1 MSHKNYAPLLI
12 PLFFLSAAALFAEDP
27 AKVETVQIDWL
38 AEVFKGGITAAIL
51 VLLGVAGLAFILER
65 FMVVKAKAV
74 VPPDLV
80 AKLRPLTSAGRLD
93 EVLQLT
99 KSDPSVLGR
108 AAHYIASHT
117 HLPYDI
123 LAIGAADLGARE
135 LRKQLQR
142 TYPLAVVATLSPL
155 LGLLGTIIGMI
166 EAFQKVALM
175 GDTGDASVLADSIG
189 KALITTALG
198 LVIAIPALGFY
209 HYFKSRIAQLGN
221 LLEEEVDEILSLWLK
236 APHPVE
242 PAAPSAATPAP
253 KA

>member
-1 MSHKNYAPLLI
+1 MSYKIAHLALI
-12 PLFFLSAAALFAEDP
+12 AALSLGAATVLAADP

-51 VLLGVAGLAFILER
+51 VLLGVAGLAFALER
-65 FMVVKAKAV
+65 FMVVKAKTV
-74 VPPDLV
+74 VPPVLV
-80 AKLRPLTSAGRLD
+80 NRLRPLTSAGRLD
-93 EVLQLT
+93 EVLHLT
-99 KSDPSVLGR
+99 KTDPSVLGR

-236 APHPVE
+236 APHT
-242 PAAPSAATPAP
+242 ADSASTLPP
-253 KA
+253 KG